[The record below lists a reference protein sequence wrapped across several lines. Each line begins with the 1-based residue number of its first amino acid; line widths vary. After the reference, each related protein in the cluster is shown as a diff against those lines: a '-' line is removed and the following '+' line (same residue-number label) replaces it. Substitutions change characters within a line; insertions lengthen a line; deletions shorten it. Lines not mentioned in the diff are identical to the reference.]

1 MAKIKRRKSSK
12 LFSSPR
18 KKTRGSKFNQMGL
31 VNSGI
36 AIMSL
41 LLVAFIFSFSE
52 RQVQSGVPIE
62 VKFPSMPDAPK
73 LATEIYESNPLLD
86 IQVEILNG
94 CGTPGIAAK
103 FSELLRDKRVD
114 VVRSENADHFEYEK
128 TVLIQRNEKIDAM
141 KHVAQVL
148 GFNIQNPE
156 KVRTSIDPNLVDV
169 DLTLIIGKDYPSISS
184 IKFY

>member
-1 MAKIKRRKSSK
+1 MAKLKRRKPSIFFSTPSK
-12 LFSSPR
+12 KSRS
-18 KKTRGSKFNQMGL
+18 KKANRMGL
-31 VNSGI
+31 INAAI
-36 AIMSL
+36 AVMSL
-41 LLVAFIFSFSE
+41 LLVAFIFSFSG
-52 RQVQSGVPIE
+52 RQTQSGVPIE
-62 VKFPSMPDAPK
+62 VKFPSLPNTPK

-103 FSELLRDKRVD
+103 FSDLLRDKRVD

-128 TVLIQRNEKIDAM
+128 TILIQRNENINGM

-148 GFNIQNPE
+148 GFNIENSE
-156 KVRTSIDPNLVDV
+156 KVITSIDSNLDV

>member
-36 AIMSL
+36 AVMSL

-62 VKFPSMPDAPK
+62 VKFPSMPDTPK

-86 IQVEILNG
+86 IQVEILNYIVT
-94 CGTPGIAAK
+94 CDTCNKSITIECACKNIAC
-103 FSELLRDKRVD
+103 
-114 VVRSENADHFEYEK
+114 EYS
-128 TVLIQRNEKIDAM
+128 R
-141 KHVAQVL
+141 
-148 GFNIQNPE
+148 
-156 KVRTSIDPNLVDV
+156 PN
-169 DLTLIIGKDYPSISS
+169 SS
-184 IKFY
+184 A

>member
-1 MAKIKRRKSSK
+1 M
-12 LFSSPR
+12 
-18 KKTRGSKFNQMGL
+18 
-31 VNSGI
+31 
-36 AIMSL
+36 
-41 LLVAFIFSFSE
+41 
-52 RQVQSGVPIE
+52 
-62 VKFPSMPDAPK
+62 
-73 LATEIYESNPLLD
+73 
-86 IQVEILNG
+86 
-94 CGTPGIAAK
+94 
-103 FSELLRDKRVD
+103 
-114 VVRSENADHFEYEK
+114 RSENADHFEYEK

>member
-12 LFSSPR
+12 LFSTPR
-18 KKTRGSKFNQMGL
+18 KKIRGSKFNQMGL

-36 AIMSL
+36 AVMSL

-52 RQVQSGVPIE
+52 RQIQSGIPIE
-62 VKFPSMPDAPK
+62 VKFPSMPETPK

-114 VVRSENADHFEYEK
+114 VVRSENADHFEYAK
-128 TVLIQRNEKIDAM
+128 TILIQRNENINGM

-148 GFNIQNPE
+148 GFNIENPE
-156 KVRTSIDPNLVDV
+156 KVITSIDPNLDV
-169 DLTLIIGKDYPSISS
+169 DLTLIIGKDYSSISS

>member
-1 MAKIKRRKSSK
+1 VAKIKRRKSSK

-36 AIMSL
+36 AVMSL

-52 RQVQSGVPIE
+52 RQVQSGIPIE
-62 VKFPSMPDAPK
+62 VKFPSMPDTPK

-128 TVLIQRNEKIDAM
+128 TVLIQRNENINGM

-148 GFNIQNPE
+148 GFNIENPE
-156 KVRTSIDPNLVDV
+156 KVITSIDPNLDV

>member
-1 MAKIKRRKSSK
+1 
-12 LFSSPR
+12 
-18 KKTRGSKFNQMGL
+18 
-31 VNSGI
+31 
-36 AIMSL
+36 MSL

-62 VKFPSMPDAPK
+62 VKFPSMPDTPK

-156 KVRTSIDPNLVDV
+156 KVRTS
-169 DLTLIIGKDYPSISS
+169 LIILPIPLPPPVTRSILSSTLNISFKISS
-184 IKFY
+184 LSILKALLVT

>member
-12 LFSSPR
+12 LFSTPR
-18 KKTRGSKFNQMGL
+18 KKIRGSKFNQMGL

-36 AIMSL
+36 AVMSL

-52 RQVQSGVPIE
+52 RQIQSGIPIE
-62 VKFPSMPDAPK
+62 VKFPSMPETPK

-114 VVRSENADHFEYEK
+114 VVRSENADHFEYAK
-128 TVLIQRNEKIDAM
+128 TILIQRNENINGM

-148 GFNIQNPE
+148 GFNIENSE
-156 KVRTSIDPNLVDV
+156 KVITSIDPNIDV